1 MLSSSGLKTEVNKN
15 NEDNLK
21 NDKFIKNKECNI
33 DIDNIHLNNVDKKDN
48 KINRK
53 SGNDINNLNELTD
66 KKSNLINNNI
76 YKDINTLQNV

>member
-1 MLSSSGLKTEVNKN
+1 M
-15 NEDNLK
+15 K

-53 SGNDINNLNELTD
+53 SVNDINNLNELTD
-66 KKSNLINNNI
+66 KNSNLIKNNI
-76 YKDINTLQNV
+76 YKDTTNNIFLY

>member
-1 MLSSSGLKTEVNKN
+1 MKI
-15 NEDNLK
+15 
-21 NDKFIKNKECNI
+21 DKFIKNKECNI

-66 KKSNLINNNI
+66 KNSNLINNNI
-76 YKDINTLQNV
+76 YKDNLNIVYIFNFNNILNYI